1 MLRALALASLIAATG
16 CAGSQRTSSGGD
28 RFECRDRSAKY
39 VAAHHMA
46 GELGVQMDCAQG
58 PRILRWRTDKS
69 GARQDDSHSMTP
81 GEFDKVW
88 REIDGTGWTY
98 LKDCTNGTMGK
109 NDPMYTFE
117 IKDDQNSSSFQCQ
130 SQSMPYPY
138 NAIVDPLDLAAQQGR
153 GQLGDDEPQEMKEL
167 DKKKATP

>member
-1 MLRALALASLIAATG
+1 MAVIVAGVVTACG
-16 CAGSQRTSSGGD
+16 GSQRTSGESEA
-28 RFECRDRSAKY
+28 FECRDRSARY

-46 GELGVQMDCAQG
+46 GELGVQMDCAEG

-69 GARQDDSHSMTP
+69 GGRQDDAHSLSP
-81 GEFDKVW
+81 GEFNKVW

-109 NDPMYTFE
+109 EDPTYTFE
-117 IKDDQNSSSFQCQ
+117 IKDDQASSTFQCQ
-130 SQSMPYPY
+130 SQTMPYPY

-167 DKKKATP
+167 EKKKGKQQ